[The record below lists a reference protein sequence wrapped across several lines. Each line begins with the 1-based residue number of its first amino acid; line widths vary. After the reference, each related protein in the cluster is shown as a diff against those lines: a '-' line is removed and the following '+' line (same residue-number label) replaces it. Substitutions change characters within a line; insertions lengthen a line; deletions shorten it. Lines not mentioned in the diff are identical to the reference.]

1 MANRIYLVKNKNT
14 GVERLI
20 RAVSRVEAVR
30 FVARTSLEANAAS
43 QEDLV
48 RLVAAG
54 TQIEDSKVLLGNDD
68 ENSGQE

>member
-20 RAVSRVEAVR
+20 RAVSRVESVR

-48 RLVAAG
+48 RLVATG
-54 TQIEDSKVLLGNDD
+54 VQIEDSKVLLGNDD
-68 ENSGQE
+68 EDSGQE

>member
-68 ENSGQE
+68 ENSDQE